1 VQSTNTVNIG
11 VSELRMAA
19 TDESICRCAK
29 AKKKEGKKVPKKPV
43 IINHFHLIAIKPFK
57 DLKPKISKKIVLI
70 TIRALPNS
78 MGESPTSHV

>member
-1 VQSTNTVNIG
+1 MNPSKTPRYCGVIRRVAKSAIPTNTVNIG

-43 IINHFHLIAIKPFK
+43 TINHFH
-57 DLKPKISKKIVLI
+57 
-70 TIRALPNS
+70 
-78 MGESPTSHV
+78 